1 MKIMKTKN
9 AKKIVFVGHPVSG
22 NIQENIKKILDIC
35 KQIHNKQVIPCVP
48 YLVSLQYLND
58 EIIEDRELGIEANLE
73 CFHRGYI
80 DELWLFGDRVSRG
93 MKQEV
98 ELALSL
104 NIPVVSKT
112 EGTEGTKIFLKC

>member
-1 MKIMKTKN
+1 MKTEN

-35 KQIHNKQVIPCVP
+35 KQIHNKRIIPCVP
-48 YLVSLQYLND
+48 YLVSLQYLDD

-73 CFHRGYI
+73 CFYRGYI
-80 DELWLFGDRVSRG
+80 DELWLFGNCVSRG
-93 MKQEV
+93 MEQEIK
-98 ELALSL
+98 LALSL

-112 EGTEGTKIFLKC
+112 EGTKIFKMLKLC